1 MEATE
6 DMAVHLRKPQP
17 QPAAPTATS
26 RIESAQSALEE
37 ANRKLAELNE
47 QRNQCLLKD
56 DNAGAVALGIEAANL
71 RLVARAEEDRIAL
84 LREAAVREEQ
94 ARKAEERA
102 AQIERIEAKIRQRD
116 KVMEE
121 VATAIKQLATA
132 SERAMDLNRDIIAAW
147 SWAPHDLPPALLT
160 PPSILAAISHES
172 FRVSYHPRRYGGVDT
187 DVLAGLGLPGARAPT
202 LQLLEDPARVRP
214 MVEVVRDASE
224 FARQFLRTG
233 KGSAAH
239 AALEGVPHQ
248 SVADV
253 APGATTNG
261 TEAPVQRLAALLKQQ
276 AELAEDPTREAEY
289 QSVVAAIAQAQ
300 TEVDAARR
308 VETQHGR

>member
-1 MEATE
+1 
-6 DMAVHLRKPQP
+6 MAVVLRK
-17 QPAAPTATS
+17 QPAAPSATD
-26 RIESAQSALEE
+26 RISAAQSALEQ
-37 ANRKLAELNE
+37 ANARLAELHE
-47 QRNQCLLKD
+47 RRNAALLRD
-56 DNAGAVALGIEAANL
+56 DNGAAVALGIEITNL
-71 RLVARAEEDRIAL
+71 KLEARASEDKISL
-84 LREAAVREEQ
+84 LREKAAEEER
-94 ARKAEERA
+94 ARKAEEREA
-102 AQIERIEAKIRQRD
+102 LIEKIEAKIKQRD

-147 SWAPHDLPPALLT
+147 SWAPHDLPAALLT

-187 DVLAGLGLPGARAPT
+187 DVLAGFGLPGARAPT
-202 LQLLEDPARVRP
+202 LQLLEDPSRVRP
-214 MVEVVRDASE
+214 MVDVVRDASE

-239 AALEGVPHQ
+239 AASEGVPHQ
-248 SVADV
+248 TVADV

-261 TEAPVQRLAALLKQQ
+261 AETPVQRLAALLKQQ

-300 TEVDAARR
+300 TELDSARKM
-308 VETQHGR
+308 EQQHG